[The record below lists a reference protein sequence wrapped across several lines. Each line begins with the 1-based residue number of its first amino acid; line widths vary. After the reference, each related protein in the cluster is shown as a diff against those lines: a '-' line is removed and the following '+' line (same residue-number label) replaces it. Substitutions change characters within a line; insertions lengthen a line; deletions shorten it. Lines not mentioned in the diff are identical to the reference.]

1 MVNSTILQQV
11 FVVEFVVQNQMCDA
25 CHRQAAQDYWK
36 AVVQVRQKVQNLSI
50 IYLCQHEKNLIAV
63 IMVDWE
69 TGFCF
74 QIVLSGFQISFQGMV
89 SIENFYRSISTAHTK
104 SF

>member
-36 AVVQVRQKVQNLSI
+36 AVVQVRQKVQKTWYS
-50 IYLCQHEKNLIAV
+50 
-63 IMVDWE
+63 
-69 TGFCF
+69 
-74 QIVLSGFQISFQGMV
+74 
-89 SIENFYRSISTAHTK
+89 ST
-104 SF
+104 FFECV

>member
-36 AVVQVRQKVQNLSI
+36 AVVQVRQKVQITWYSYTFFERMLVEASLVVEIWFKMASACILFLWRWNVVKATLQ
-50 IYLCQHEKNLIAV
+50 Y
-63 IMVDWE
+63 M
-69 TGFCF
+69 
-74 QIVLSGFQISFQGMV
+74 
-89 SIENFYRSISTAHTK
+89 
-104 SF
+104 